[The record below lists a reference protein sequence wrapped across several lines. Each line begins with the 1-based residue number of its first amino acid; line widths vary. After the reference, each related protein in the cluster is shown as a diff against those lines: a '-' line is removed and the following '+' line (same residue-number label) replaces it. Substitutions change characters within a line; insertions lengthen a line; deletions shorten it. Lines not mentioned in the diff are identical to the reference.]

1 MISRFFVIITI
12 SLFLCVTMNAQE
24 KNPGVKT
31 LFKVEYNNYGP
42 EVRLYVKYGQLM
54 KSQHGSGV
62 RAHNNTFSLVKK
74 GSGQKR
80 VLNVDVNSY
89 EQEVGDSVIDKI
101 YKRLKQDV
109 KRKKK
114 EDKRWARQLKRQR
127 KENETVLHQNGGTQ
141 LRVTIDIKDVRYTGS
156 IAADEKD
163 SQYAKWFWDEMLD
176 IALEIAE
183 TRGDLPQTTIDEL
196 SENGKIKL
204 NYDYDKRLMRF
215 PPFWSE

>member
-1 MISRFFVIITI
+1 MNSRFFVIITI

-24 KNPGVKT
+24 KNSGVKT

-42 EVRLYVKYGQLM
+42 EVRLYEKYGQLM

-89 EQEVGDSVIDKI
+89 EQEVGDSVIAKI

-127 KENETVLHQNGGTQ
+127 KENETVLHLNGGTQ

-156 IAADEKD
+156 IAPDEKA

-183 TRGDLPQTTIDEL
+183 TRGDLPQTTVDEL

-215 PPFWSE
+215 PLFWSE